1 MTAKVFTAA
10 EANKTLP
17 LVRSIVLDILER
29 ARELRGLT
37 ALSTAPDEDPE
48 LEQMRQDILDLM
60 QEIEDLG
67 AVYKDWNFEVGLV
80 DFPALI
86 DGRQVLLCW
95 RSDEPE
101 VAWFHAPDAGFAGR
115 RRIPDGLFADRNRE

>member
-101 VAWFHAPDAGFAGR
+101 VAWYHAPDAGFAGR